1 MKTLVI
7 ILDGLGDRPVME
19 MNGQSPLQAAET
31 PVLDWLAERGICGQ
45 FYSLG
50 MGLRPSSDIS
60 HMTIFGIDY
69 HTYYTGRG
77 AIELYGLG
85 KSMETPDIAVRG
97 NFAQISSDGVI
108 LDRRAKRQSPPQE
121 VLDMLASITL
131 EGVNFHLYPNLQH
144 SFSLHLTGSMLSPLV
159 SDSDPH
165 QEGIHALA
173 VYPQKHEQA
182 AARTAD
188 ALNHYISYV
197 EELLKEEYLKGAI
210 ACNSILLRSASS
222 KPSWYDFCKKYG
234 FSSCGCIANSALE
247 NGIGILLGMEQMNA
261 RRYQNYREYYKLIP
275 DMVTDALNKHD
286 FIFLHVQEPDLF
298 GEDGNPQGKQ
308 CVIEEIDKTLRFL
321 KYLDPEEHL
330 VIVTADHS
338 TPCCLRAHSGDSV
351 PIMIYGG
358 NCRQD
363 NITHFDEISCANGG
377 LGTVYGKDFMPMIQN
392 LLGKAEL
399 IGG

>member
-7 ILDGLGDRPVME
+7 ILDGLGDRPVRE
-19 MNGQSPLQAAET
+19 LDGRSPLQAAET
-31 PVLDWLAERGICGQ
+31 PVLDWLVKRGICGQ

-50 MGLRPSSDIS
+50 VGLRPSSDIA

-85 KSMETPDIAVRG
+85 KSMETTDIAIRG
-97 NFAQISSDGVI
+97 NFAQISANGII
-108 LDRRAKRQSPPQE
+108 LDRRAKRQSPPQR
-121 VLDMLASITL
+121 VLDMLSSITL
-131 EGVNFHLYPNLQH
+131 DGVNFHLYPNLQH
-144 SFSLHLTGSMLSPLV
+144 SFSLHLTGAMLSPLV

-165 QEGIHALA
+165 QEGICALA
-173 VYPQKHEQA
+173 VCPRKHEPSA
-182 AARTAD
+182 VRTAD

-197 EELLKEEYLKGAI
+197 EELLKKEYLKEAI

-222 KPSWYDFCKKYG
+222 KPSWYDFCQKYD

-261 RRYQNYREYYKLIP
+261 KRYQNYREYYKLIP
-275 DMVTDALNKHD
+275 NMVTNALNKHD
-286 FIFLHVQEPDLF
+286 FIFLHFQEPDLF

-308 CVIEEIDKTLRFL
+308 RIIEEIDKTLQFL
-321 KYLDPEEHL
+321 KLLDPEKHL
-330 VIVTADHS
+330 IVITADHS
-338 TPCCLRAHSGDSV
+338 TPCCLHAHSGDSV

-377 LGTVYGKDFMPMIQN
+377 LGIILGKDFMSIIQN
-392 LLGKAEL
+392 LLGKSEL